1 MAAVT
6 AAAIGAAGAL
16 GSAYMAK
23 KSGDKQAKL
32 AQQGIDAA
40 DPYKQYR
47 PDAAARLNALMQD
60 PSSITESPEYK
71 SRLDAAQRQL
81 AAQGYTGSGN
91 AIIEAANAG
100 GQAYQ
105 QAFSNLALLSGA
117 GQAPGGGYGQAMSSL
132 ADSEAQKMSAYS
144 GVVNNLGNL
153 ALTYGQRFNTASTGN
168 TVTSGTSGLNKAPY
182 TPPAG
187 KFGK

>member
-6 AAAIGAAGAL
+6 AAAIGAAGAI

-40 DPYKQYR
+40 DPFKQYR
-47 PDAAARLNALMQD
+47 PQYAEQLDRLMKD
-60 PSSITESPEYK
+60 PSSIKDTPQYK
-71 SRLDAAQRQL
+71 ARLDAAARQL

-91 AIIEAANAG
+91 AILEAANAG
-100 GQAYQ
+100 GA
-105 QAFSNLALLSGA
+105 AFQDAFAQLSMLSGA
-117 GQAPGGGYGQAMSSL
+117 GQAPGGGYAEAQSSL
-132 ADSEAQKMSAYS
+132 ANSEAQKLSAYG

-153 ALTYGQRFNTASTGN
+153 ALTAGQRFNRAAQPN
-168 TVTSGTSGLNKAPY
+168 TTIQREQFPVDTSIDLGG
-182 TPPAG
+182 
-187 KFGK
+187 